1 MRCDAIIAQRPLLAL
16 SSTPP
21 HPSSRPLPPLPLR
34 RCMASARWDAIIVL
48 FCGAVYQ
55 AFAYSYNLG
64 HVT

>member
-1 MRCDAIIAQRPLLAL
+1 
-16 SSTPP
+16 
-21 HPSSRPLPPLPLR
+21 
-34 RCMASARWDAIIVL
+34 MASARWDAIIVL